1 MAKVK
6 SSGLRNYVGRLG
18 GAVYY
23 VLKGQ
28 NIARELAAEVSN
40 PRTATQ
46 MLQRM
51 KWANLVAMY
60 KTSKGWMGKKSF
72 ENKKSNWSDYNAFMS
87 ANLGSA
93 SVYLTRQ
100 MVENGHCVLA
110 PYTMTKGSLPAIGM
124 EWDDDNESYNS
135 DITVNNLSVSDETT
149 IAELSDAIVDN
160 NTDWAYG
167 DQLSLIVMFNGRNYR
182 PYLYAFEIII
192 DGDDERAISEL
203 VEGDGDVFY
212 GINGNLCIK
221 PSDLYNPT
229 QGLAVACTFVHSRTT
244 SGKTSV
250 STQALVLNGD
260 GTTEYNSYRTTDA
273 FENARE
279 SYGLGEEVF
288 LDAGYLDGSSSTPII
303 LNTITSFTGEYAA
316 DEDVTAGFT
325 ITDGGTNTF
334 KASVQGAS
342 PEYTSISLTTEL
354 ALNRDSYYC
363 VAFIATGST
372 EVLQSNADTPSG
384 TNRCNLRVD
393 RATSVEL
400 EGSAGTF
407 YLVESETYERSKV
420 VARLSVTQ

>member
-23 VLKGQ
+23 VLRGQ

-40 PRTATQ
+40 PRTPTQ

-60 KTSKGWMGKKSF
+60 KTSKGWMGRKSF

-93 SVYLTRQ
+93 SVYLTKQ

-110 PYTMTKGSLPAIGM
+110 PYTMTKGTLPAIGM
-124 EWDDDNESYNS
+124 EW
-135 DITVNNLSVSDETT
+135 NNDETLFISDLT
-149 IAELSDAIVDN
+149 INLGIASTTSIAMLSEALVDN

-167 DQLSLIVMFNGRNYR
+167 DQLSLIVMFNGRTYR
-182 PYLYAFEIII
+182 PYLYAFEIIL
-192 DGDDERAISEL
+192 DNEDERTLAELLGDAVGEIFDSFNGYLAINPDE
-203 VEGDGDVFY
+203 
-212 GINGNLCIK
+212 I
-221 PSDLYNPT
+221 YNPT
-229 QGLAVACTFVHSRTT
+229 QGLACACAFVHSRTT

-279 SYGLGEEVF
+279 SYGIGEEVF
-288 LDAGYLDGSSSTPII
+288 LDAGYLDGSSSSPII
-303 LNTITSFTGEYAA
+303 LNTITSFTGIWYTEQ
-316 DEDVTAGFT
+316 DIEVGFT

-334 KASVQGAS
+334 RPSEQGAS
-342 PEYTSISLTTEL
+342 QEYTAISLTTEL
-354 ALNRDSYYC
+354 ALNRDSDYC
-363 VAFIATGST
+363 VAFIPTGETTPITSI
-372 EVLQSNADTPSG
+372 SDTPSG
-384 TNRCNLRVD
+384 TSSINLRYP
-393 RATSVEL
+393 RSGATQIEDQ
-400 EGSAGTF
+400 AGTF
-407 YLVESETYERSKV
+407 YLVESDVYERSKV

>member
-23 VLKGQ
+23 VLRGQ

-40 PRTATQ
+40 PRTPTQ

-60 KTSKGWMGKKSF
+60 KTSKGWMGRKSF

-93 SVYLTRQ
+93 SVYLTKQ

-124 EWDDDNESYNS
+124 EWNDTATVFKS
-135 DITVNNLSVSDETT
+135 DLSLGSTRLSNTT
-149 IAELSDAIVDN
+149 NIAQLSEAIIDN
-160 NTDWAYG
+160 NTEWAYG
-167 DQLSLIVMFNGRNYR
+167 DQLSIIVMFNGRTYR
-182 PYLYAFEIII
+182 PYLYAYEIIL
-192 DGDDERAISEL
+192 DNEDEREFSEMFGENENML
-203 VEGDGDVFY
+203 TDTDGYLD
-212 GINGNLCIK
+212 LD
-221 PSDLYNPT
+221 PSEVYNPT
-229 QGLAVACTFVHSRTT
+229 QGLACACAFVHSRTT

-260 GTTEYNSYRTTDA
+260 GTTEYNSYRTSDA

-279 SYGLGEEVF
+279 SYGIGEEVF

-303 LNTITSFTGEYAA
+303 LNTITSFTGIWRTEQ
-316 DEDVTAGFT
+316 DVEVGFT

-334 KASVQGAS
+334 HPSEQGAS
-342 PEYTSISLTTEL
+342 QEYTSISLTTEL
-354 ALNRDSYYC
+354 ALNRDTEYC
-363 VAFIATGST
+363 VAFIATGETTAKVSY
-372 EVLQSNADTPSG
+372 ADTPSG
-384 TNRCNLRVD
+384 TYAVNLRVA
-393 RATSVEL
+393 RSVSTQI
-400 EGSAGTF
+400 EGQAGTF
-407 YLVESETYERSKV
+407 YLVESDIYERSKI